1 MSKKIL
7 FILYT
12 LVLLLIPV
20 TIKWYFV
27 TYSKLIF
34 TLSFII
40 FLIILI
46 TDYKYLLSIIK
57 SKNIKIFLLSYSSF
71 AVFILGSTVFN
82 SIVNDEWVWSNFFE
96 FLRVIEYMLIFI
108 NYYYFFSSDKSNSNL
123 FIKLLLIIL
132 TIMSLV
138 GIMQYFNLF
147 NLNECYIKFIAPT
160 QYVTLV
166 DNYPFPRIVCLVGNP
181 NVLGYFYA
189 LAIVYLLYLILT
201 KNYKWYYILLFLL
214 YNVTLFMTLSRS
226 SYICMVMGEVVITF
240 LVQFRFNFANV
251 VNALKYVLI
260 VILFNVLLLLVLPY
274 NLTWRVLELV
284 NIKDVDSWQN
294 RLNNY
299 ENDMRYFNDS
309 TLSPQEI
316 PDKKPNTDDIN
327 KGLEDGTDVRKI
339 IVSNMVYKTVGYGP
353 DKLAR
358 KHSVIFDNEWIM
370 LLFRYGYIGTL
381 FYLCM
386 LLSPICSYKY
396 LDKSR
401 LFLYITIML
410 MTIIYMI
417 PSAVYHCD
425 MLFGFTCIL
434 FAYALQFSK
443 KGRLVSYEE

>member
-1 MSKKIL
+1 
-7 FILYT
+7 
-12 LVLLLIPV
+12 
-20 TIKWYFV
+20 
-27 TYSKLIF
+27 
-34 TLSFII
+34 
-40 FLIILI
+40 
-46 TDYKYLLSIIK
+46 
-57 SKNIKIFLLSYSSF
+57 
-71 AVFILGSTVFN
+71 
-82 SIVNDEWVWSNFFE
+82 
-96 FLRVIEYMLIFI
+96 
-108 NYYYFFSSDKSNSNL
+108 
-123 FIKLLLIIL
+123 
-132 TIMSLV
+132 
-138 GIMQYFNLF
+138 
-147 NLNECYIKFIAPT
+147 
-160 QYVTLV
+160 
-166 DNYPFPRIVCLVGNP
+166 
-181 NVLGYFYA
+181 
-189 LAIVYLLYLILT
+189 
-201 KNYKWYYILLFLL
+201 
-214 YNVTLFMTLSRS
+214 MTLSRS

-240 LVQFRFNFANV
+240 LVRFRFNFANV

-425 MLFGFTCIL
+425 MLFGFTCVL